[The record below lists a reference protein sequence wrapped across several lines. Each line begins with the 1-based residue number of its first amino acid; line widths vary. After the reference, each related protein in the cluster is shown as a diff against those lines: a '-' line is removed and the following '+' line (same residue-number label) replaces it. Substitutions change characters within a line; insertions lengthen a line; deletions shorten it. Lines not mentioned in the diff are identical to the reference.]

1 MEENNRFIQ
10 TLDVLLEMENID
22 LLRVYGVGLLNR
34 RETKEISQN
43 EIAQMNESLAE
54 IVATI
59 SLSMDNTYVEDIDAQ
74 TELILDEISELVE
87 NGSNEE
93 IVKALFRVR
102 EEQTDL
108 TETTSWVAYG

>member
-74 TELILDEISELVE
+74 TELILDEISQLVE

-93 IVKALFRVR
+93 IVKALFRVC

>member
-1 MEENNRFIQ
+1 
-10 TLDVLLEMENID
+10 MENID

-74 TELILDEISELVE
+74 TELILVVFT
-87 NGSNEE
+87 
-93 IVKALFRVR
+93 IVLSHSIRFLS
-102 EEQTDL
+102 TN
-108 TETTSWVAYG
+108 SF

>member
-43 EIAQMNESLAE
+43 EIAQMNESH
-54 IVATI
+54 
-59 SLSMDNTYVEDIDAQ
+59 
-74 TELILDEISELVE
+74 
-87 NGSNEE
+87 
-93 IVKALFRVR
+93 K
-102 EEQTDL
+102 
-108 TETTSWVAYG
+108 